1 MAIQHTQKT
10 WQDKRIFA
18 MNRVIKTKGLSTLDY
33 LDEYERVTN
42 SKAKNKKEYKK
53 HFRGRG
59 IYAST

>member
-1 MAIQHTQKT
+1 MDLSKDKT
-10 WQDKRIFA
+10 SWQDKRIFA

>member
-1 MAIQHTQKT
+1 MDLSKDKT
-10 WQDKRIFA
+10 SWQDKRIFA
-18 MNRVIKTKGLSTLDY
+18 MNRVIKTKGLSTIDY

-59 IYAST
+59 I

>member
-1 MAIQHTQKT
+1 MDLSKDKT
-10 WQDKRIFA
+10 SWQDKRIFA

-53 HFRGRG
+53 HYRGRG
-59 IYAST
+59 I